1 MHKKADEVIDH
12 HICRHAQEPFGY
24 DTKMTKSEY
33 KIVQVH
39 DSSNADQTDDGKDY
53 DDEYTENIN
62 GDIVTVA
69 SANDSD
75 DPHFLYKATEKHTM
89 QTPSTIISLIFIYFV
104 LSIGLTFY
112 QRSLLKVNTILDV
125 RSESDDAITFADNFC

>member
-1 MHKKADEVIDH
+1 
-12 HICRHAQEPFGY
+12 
-24 DTKMTKSEY
+24 MTKSEY

-39 DSSNADQTDDGKDY
+39 DSNADQTDDGKEY
-53 DDEYTENIN
+53 DDDYTENIN
-62 GDIVTVA
+62 GDRVTVT

-75 DPHFLYKATEKHTM
+75 DPHFSYKAAEKHTM

-112 QRSLLKVNTILDV
+112 QRSLLKVNAIFHANLAALPLTKGN
-125 RSESDDAITFADNFC
+125 RSPPPNPRLSRRIRMHLCDLLRCWCTF